1 MTSLLAMLL
10 KFQLNMGIMMGLTF
24 SMAMRGFEAPELEF
38 ELQKLEAEEQLQIL
52 PAEEAKPAPAKPKK
66 EEKEEK

>member
-1 MTSLLAMLL
+1 MTTLLAMLL

-38 ELQKLEAEEQLQIL
+38 NL